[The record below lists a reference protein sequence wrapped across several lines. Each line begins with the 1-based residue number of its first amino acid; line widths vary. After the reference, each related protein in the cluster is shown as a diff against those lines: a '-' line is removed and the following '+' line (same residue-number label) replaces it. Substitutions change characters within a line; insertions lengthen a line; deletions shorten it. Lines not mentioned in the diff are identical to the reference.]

1 MLEIQDVSKTLRP
14 AAFSTDV
21 STSII
26 YLQNY
31 TNGYIDVAGADAH
44 MVTNSE
50 SRFWGGRQQLF
61 SLDKY
66 ACFCYYY

>member
-1 MLEIQDVSKTLRP
+1 MLFGIT
-14 AAFSTDV
+14 
-21 STSII
+21 

-31 TNGYIDVAGADAH
+31 TNGYIDVAGADAR

-66 ACFCYYY
+66 ARFCYYY